1 MIYEYLKR
9 DKAELV
15 YNDFI
20 NNNLNLDNLNAF
32 YKNMRK
38 ALIEFHEKYK
48 VLLEKRK
55 YYLYDLN
62 MALEIYSYYDINEYG
77 YACLSNYDFWR
88 YICVK
93 VVPDIIRERHGIN
106 PEYYFKKNVRMY
118 IPTLWWY
125 INMTWQGSLEQTKI
139 VLEKHNTDTIQS
151 LVERPGRQGV
161 FLETYRKIIEY
172 YDKLDQRDRV
182 VDGQKKYYLLR
193 RIMVLHTAKCLLFD
207 PNILGADNY
216 VRMLFENVGI
226 KFNESGSSY
235 EYIRR
240 N

>member
-1 MIYEYLKR
+1 M
-9 DKAELV
+9 
-15 YNDFI
+15 
-20 NNNLNLDNLNAF
+20 
-32 YKNMRK
+32 
-38 ALIEFHEKYK
+38 
-48 VLLEKRK
+48 
-55 YYLYDLN
+55 
-62 MALEIYSYYDINEYG
+62 
-77 YACLSNYDFWR
+77 
-88 YICVK
+88 
-93 VVPDIIRERHGIN
+93 
-106 PEYYFKKNVRMY
+106 
-118 IPTLWWY
+118 
-125 INMTWQGSLEQTKI
+125 
-139 VLEKHNTDTIQS
+139 
-151 LVERPGRQGV
+151 

-182 VDGQKKYYLLR
+182 VDGQKYYLLR